1 MSEVSKVDQ
10 ETFLITSNE
19 LAIDALQ
26 SAIKNYKDNYK
37 DKEMF
42 STYFNENTS
51 IGNADIDSIEKL
63 ALGAQ
68 SDLNKIIKIN
78 NIVRYYVNKNDILGM
93 VYSAIESNVNAD
105 YTLSYPNYNEQDK
118 EIYKKVDEIINEFN
132 ESINLEQLIV
142 DSIPMAYLEGNY
154 PIYLKKDQNQYQV
167 DYYPLGIIEVS
178 DYTVNGDPYLLL
190 NIAELKN
197 RLQKIYQKNRKNSPL
212 FFTDMDEEIRK
223 AYPKEVYEG
232 YKNNEKYAKLDIN
245 NSGII
250 RTNNFKR
257 KYGLSPIYKALIPV
271 IRLENIELSDDKNTL
286 VRGKKIIFQKLS
298 KELFL
303 EEKKNPNL
311 DWFSAQAKAH
321 QDLMKSLKMQ
331 SVSVYTGPPWVES
344 IEYIEP
350 KIEPT
355 NVNIKNQYRENI
367 MTSVGIS
374 FLINNKGGFGTAQIS
389 ITELMKT
396 IDKICK
402 QLERILEKWYKGI
415 LKDNNIDPKY
425 YPKIKVIDS
434 EKMSTELSISLAKL
448 LHNELNASLE
458 TVYKTI
464 GLDLK
469 TEARKRVEEKE
480 NGYDIIFSPR
490 MTAYTNNQTD
500 DQGGRPSEGR
510 NPDKTIYD
518 KEENLENGE

>member
-1 MSEVSKVDQ
+1 
-10 ETFLITSNE
+10 
-19 LAIDALQ
+19 
-26 SAIKNYKDNYK
+26 
-37 DKEMF
+37 
-42 STYFNENTS
+42 
-51 IGNADIDSIEKL
+51 
-63 ALGAQ
+63 
-68 SDLNKIIKIN
+68 
-78 NIVRYYVNKNDILGM
+78 
-93 VYSAIESNVNAD
+93 
-105 YTLSYPNYNEQDK
+105 
-118 EIYKKVDEIINEFN
+118 
-132 ESINLEQLIV
+132 
-142 DSIPMAYLEGNY
+142 
-154 PIYLKKDQNQYQV
+154 
-167 DYYPLGIIEVS
+167 
-178 DYTVNGDPYLLL
+178 
-190 NIAELKN
+190 
-197 RLQKIYQKNRKNSPL
+197 
-212 FFTDMDEEIRK
+212 
-223 AYPKEVYEG
+223 
-232 YKNNEKYAKLDIN
+232 
-245 NSGII
+245 
-250 RTNNFKR
+250 
-257 KYGLSPIYKALIPV
+257 
-271 IRLENIELSDDKNTL
+271 
-286 VRGKKIIFQKLS
+286 
-298 KELFL
+298 LFL